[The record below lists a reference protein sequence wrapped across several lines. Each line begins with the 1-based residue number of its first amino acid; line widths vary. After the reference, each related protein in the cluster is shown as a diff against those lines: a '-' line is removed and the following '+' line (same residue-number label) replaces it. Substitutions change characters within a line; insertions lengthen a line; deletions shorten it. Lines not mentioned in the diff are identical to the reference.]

1 MHTSEPWFDFYSFM
15 AYPRWCH
22 PWGIFLLATVYIYI
36 YIDIKTRTL
45 TDRNNDV

>member
-36 YIDIKTRTL
+36 YPQTYKNHL
-45 TDRNNDV
+45 L